1 MRAIITRA
9 NPDGSFDEVGMNNR
23 TVTKSY
29 KTRRG
34 LINHGLPANFKG
46 RLRIEIFPSDR
57 FYGDPIEIMEVIR

>member
-1 MRAIITRA
+1 MKAIITRA

-34 LINHGLPANFKG
+34 LFNYGLPENFRG
-46 RLRIEIFPSDR
+46 RLRIEIFSDER